1 MQLHYQHYRLG
12 TDRDVVL
19 PFYMNEH
26 FFYKLNLYDE
36 EGNPLTGEDAKGG
49 TDLRTGFIDTGLF
62 AGDTLDF
69 NIYADLFHFN
79 RGIFGLEMKHT
90 FMWETTLPDTS
101 KANTEFT
108 YKFDIG
114 IILGF

>member
-1 MQLHYQHYRLG
+1 
-12 TDRDVVL
+12 
-19 PFYMNEH
+19 
-26 FFYKLNLYDE
+26 
-36 EGNPLTGEDAKGG
+36 
-49 TDLRTGFIDTGLF
+49 
-62 AGDTLDF
+62 
-69 NIYADLFHFN
+69 
-79 RGIFGLEMKHT
+79 MKHT